1 MTSQDIKEKTFEK
14 AVFGGYDMVEV
25 DDFLEE
31 VAESFTAVQKE
42 NNVLKSK
49 MKVLVEKIEEYRS
62 TEDAM
67 RLALLSAQ
75 KMGVQIENEARD
87 KAQTL
92 KSESEKN
99 SVELLASAHAE
110 AERIVS
116 EARNAVAG
124 EQAKIAAAKQSTAN
138 FIGELR
144 EAYTRQLARLN
155 EFENMKLPVPDNKD
169 NELRSTVRTI
179 ESSVAKAVEAP
190 AEAPAPAI
198 DISAAVREAQS
209 NSSAPVDEPTRL
221 YKAPANESGL
231 PSDVPPRARQS
242 TPNDT
247 NNSKYDFDSVSFTD

>member
-110 AERIVS
+110 AERIVT
-116 EARNAVAG
+116 EAKNAVAG

-155 EFENMKLPVPDNKD
+155 EFENMKLPVADNKD
-169 NELRSTVRTI
+169 SELRSTVRTI

-190 AEAPAPAI
+190 AEVPAPAI
-198 DISAAVREAQS
+198 DISAVREAQS
-209 NSSAPVDEPTRL
+209 VPAAVDEPTRL
-221 YKAPANESGL
+221 YKAPAGESGL

-242 TPNDT
+242 APAET